1 MLITQPLIQFGYGK
15 SYSTFTYS
23 NLVLSQSTAAIS
35 DTVTVS
41 VEVTNESERDG
52 AEVVQM
58 YVRDEISSVVV
69 PNIQLKGFAKVHVAA
84 GATETASIDL
94 DVADLGLWD
103 LSMEYVVEPGDFTV
117 MVGSSSADLRANAT
131 LTVG

>member
-1 MLITQPLIQFGYGK
+1 MLIIPPFTQFGYGK

-23 NLVLSQSTAAIS
+23 NLALSQPTAATS

-52 AEVVQM
+52 AEVVQL

-103 LSMEYVVEPGDFTV
+103 LSMKYVVEPGDFTV